1 MVPRPKPLSNVQ
13 LSNSPFFH
21 RYFLEP
27 KAAIMSDG
35 AATVKANIAELE
47 VIKQNKAAVE
57 LKFKEVQKELTEF
70 K

>member
-1 MVPRPKPLSNVQ
+1 MTYYHIMSISRSV
-13 LSNSPFFH
+13 SPFVL

-35 AATVKANIAELE
+35 AATIKANVAELE

-57 LKFKEVQKELTEF
+57 LKVKEVQKELTEF